1 MRRPADIP
9 IASAFSCKK
18 RMIRAPF
25 LQPAASGCGL
35 GTGTHSQTIFFALP
49 VERYINC
56 CFRYSLFF
64 ETTDKCTM
72 EKRIN
77 YEDNTFI
84 INTRIRL
91 LHDILLLEA
100 DSSLFFKKML
110 EELDF
115 INETL
120 DVLLNALVSNN
131 SLIGRSGRF
140 HDLMETE
147 WRFTALLNF
156 LIEGGGSLGDCFHP
170 QFSPKLVSIRSDCG
184 RRRDLIKE
192 HNLSSPEADEADERL
207 VSTLELAELLRGQ

>member
-1 MRRPADIP
+1 MD
-9 IASAFSCKK
+9 
-18 RMIRAPF
+18 
-25 LQPAASGCGL
+25 
-35 GTGTHSQTIFFALP
+35 
-49 VERYINC
+49 
-56 CFRYSLFF
+56 
-64 ETTDKCTM
+64 
-72 EKRIN
+72 KRIN

-120 DVLLNALVSNN
+120 DILLNALISNN
-131 SLIGRSGRF
+131 SLIGRSERF

-156 LIEGGGSLGDCFHP
+156 LIGGGGSLGDCFLP
-170 QFSPKLVSIRSDCG
+170 QFSPKLESIRNDCG
-184 RRRDLIKE
+184 KRRDLIKE
-192 HNLSSPEADEADERL
+192 YNLSPPEAGEADERL
-207 VSTLELAELLRGQ
+207 VSPFELSELLRAQ

>member
-1 MRRPADIP
+1 
-9 IASAFSCKK
+9 
-18 RMIRAPF
+18 
-25 LQPAASGCGL
+25 
-35 GTGTHSQTIFFALP
+35 
-49 VERYINC
+49 
-56 CFRYSLFF
+56 
-64 ETTDKCTM
+64 M

-100 DSSLFFKKML
+100 DSSIFFKKTL

-120 DVLLNALVSNN
+120 DILLNALISNN
-131 SLIGRSGRF
+131 RLIGRSERF

-147 WRFTALLNF
+147 WRFTALLNL
-156 LIEGGGSLGDCFHP
+156 LISGRGSLGDCFYP
-170 QFSPKLVSIRSDCG
+170 QFTPKLESIRNDCG

-192 HNLSSPEADEADERL
+192 HNLSSPEVDEEDERL
-207 VSTLELAELLRGQ
+207 VSTFELAELLKEQ